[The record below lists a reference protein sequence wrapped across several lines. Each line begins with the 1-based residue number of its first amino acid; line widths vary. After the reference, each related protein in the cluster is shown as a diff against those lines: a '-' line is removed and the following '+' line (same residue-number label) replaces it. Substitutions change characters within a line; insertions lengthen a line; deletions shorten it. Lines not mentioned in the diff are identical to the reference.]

1 MIRGWR
7 KSWIELFYLIIYKEV
22 DKVIYFSMKMIN
34 FVAEIK
40 KYINGQKE
48 IFNQQ
53 EQIGALEE

>member
-1 MIRGWR
+1 M
-7 KSWIELFYLIIYKEV
+7 IYKGV
-22 DKVIYFSMKMIN
+22 DKVIYFSKKMIN

-40 KYINGQKE
+40 KYKNGQKE